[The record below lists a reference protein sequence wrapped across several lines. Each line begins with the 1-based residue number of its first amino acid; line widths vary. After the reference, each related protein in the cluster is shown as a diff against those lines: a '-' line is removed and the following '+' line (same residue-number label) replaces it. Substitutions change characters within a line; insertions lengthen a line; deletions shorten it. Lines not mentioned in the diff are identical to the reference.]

1 MSAASLKVFHWFI
14 IECLGRDHDG
24 TVAVVQAVALLVS
37 QRRIIGIET
46 KSSIERLSPC
56 IGLAIVAEGKGV

>member
-1 MSAASLKVFHWFI
+1 MGKGEGNGDVLEVGDRARILPPPHP
-14 IECLGRDHDG
+14 
-24 TVAVVQAVALLVS
+24 VQAVALLVS
-37 QRRIIGIET
+37 NRRIIGIET